1 MIDITQLTKRA
12 LTPSKIKLAMTSK
25 SINKITPLI
34 KELWKENN
42 NLQRVVKEN
51 LMAIHMMMDTVLDED
66 NEDQLDDMSHQDE
79 EFIKNTVVPNLYETN
94 SNRDFG
100 LYKNK

>member
-34 KELWKENN
+34 KELWQENK
-42 NLQRVVKEN
+42 NLEKVVKEN
-51 LMAIHMMMDTVLDED
+51 LMALHMMMDTVLDED
-66 NEDQLDDMSHQDE
+66 NEDQLDDMSHQDAD
-79 EFIKNTVVPNLYETN
+79 FIQNTVVPNIYNT
-94 SNRDFG
+94 
-100 LYKNK
+100 KQ